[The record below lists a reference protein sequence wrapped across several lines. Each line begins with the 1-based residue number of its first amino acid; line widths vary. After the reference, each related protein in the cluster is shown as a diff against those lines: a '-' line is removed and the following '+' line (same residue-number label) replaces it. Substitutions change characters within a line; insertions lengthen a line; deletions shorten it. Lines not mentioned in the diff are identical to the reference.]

1 MELVKTKV
9 WVLHHILNQL
19 VSYLAISRSHSFVG
33 IALQEALNLRVQ
45 LVDLLDGLVI

>member
-1 MELVKTKV
+1 MELVETEV
-9 WVLHHILNQL
+9 WILYHILNEL